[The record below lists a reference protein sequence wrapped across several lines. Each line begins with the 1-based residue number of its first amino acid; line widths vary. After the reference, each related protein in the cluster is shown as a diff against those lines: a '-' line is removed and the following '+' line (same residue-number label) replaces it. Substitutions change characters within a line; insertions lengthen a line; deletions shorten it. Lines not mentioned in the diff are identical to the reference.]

1 MWCLYPGILI
11 TTWDLLK
18 IMPDP
23 EAAAV
28 QVAISGNLCRCTGD
42 QWIVRSIPRA
52 ARELRTSHLQREAP

>member
-28 QVAISGNLCRCTGD
+28 QVAISGDLCRCTGY
-42 QWIVRSIPRA
+42 QWIVRSILRA
-52 ARELRTSHLQREAP
+52 ARELRTCHLQREAP